1 MTVLITAALLAT
13 GAQVS
18 FALPDPTTDTTIGTA
33 AGTTGP
39 QTCPTPKLKGL
50 PKSPKFTNATIHFK
64 LINVTPGSVYIVR
77 AGDVEVLGATAVG
90 ATVKNKFLLP
100 DQGTHD
106 GKVVITTIV
115 DVEDC
120 ENAPWKL
127 QKKILYQAVTTPA
140 AAPGAPAA
148 GTPAVAPATPVKVP
162 TPKPI
167 APAKLP
173 KSITQQLPSSGP
185 PPQRRA
191 WLTPIDSG
199 ARLDQKLA
207 APVLSRLDQK
217 TDEANSTNALIGLGI
232 VGGLFAISTVG
243 GFIAFRRRDE
253 VQFEAAMTE
262 QLKHLEEG
270 DPGYEFGG
278 DAEHGPMIV
287 PEEAPFAEGVEQPAE
302 VPGEQA
308 AEVPGEQAAE
318 VPGEQATT
326 ELPATPGAAE
336 IPAVPAAT
344 ELPAVPAAPEPPAI
358 VPVPA
363 PVAANGASAEEPVPG
378 KPPDAHRAEVEAELG
393 RILNEAGL
401 EAELEGIL
409 GDARKEAERHGIA
422 LDADLMVQALCE
434 EINGSAKLS
443 DPKRNELRSMFAEI
457 IAEESQHAPAE
468 AHHVPAE
475 GEKIPTP

>member
-1 MTVLITAALLAT
+1 MTVSVTAVLLAT

-18 FALPDPTTDTTIGTA
+18 FALPDPTAATAPTAPTTTTGTA
-33 AGTTGP
+33 SGTTGP
-39 QTCPTPKLKGL
+39 QTCPTPRLKGL
-50 PKSPKFTNATIHFK
+50 PKTPKFTNATIHFK
-64 LINVTPGSVYIVR
+64 LTNVTPGSAYIVR
-77 AGDVEVLGATAVG
+77 AGDREVLGGTAV
-90 ATVKNKFLLP
+90 ASTEKNKFLLP

-106 GKVVITTIV
+106 GKVVITAIV
-115 DVEDC
+115 DIENC

-127 QKKILYQAVTTPA
+127 QKKIHYNAVTAPA
-140 AAPGAPAA
+140 AAPVAPVAGAPAA
-148 GTPAVAPATPVKVP
+148 GTPAPAVKVP

-167 APAKLP
+167 KPAKLP
-173 KSITQQLPSSGP
+173 KPITQQLPNTGP

-199 ARLDQKLA
+199 ARLDQKLQ
-207 APVLSRLDQK
+207 APILSRLDQK

-232 VGGLFAISTVG
+232 IGGLFAISTVG

-278 DAEHGPMIV
+278 DLDEGPPIV
-287 PEEAPFAEGVEQPAE
+287 AEEAPFAEGVAPPAE
-302 VPGEQA
+302 VLAEPIA
-308 AEVPGEQAAE
+308 AEPIAAE
-318 VPGEQATT
+318 QPETEPAATEEDTT
-326 ELPATPGAAE
+326 ELPAG
-336 IPAVPAAT
+336 PAAD
-344 ELPAVPAAPEPPAI
+344 EPPAI
-358 VPVPA
+358 VPIPA
-363 PVAANGASAEEPVPG
+363 PVAENGASAEEPVPG
-378 KPPDAHRAEVEAELG
+378 KPLSEHRAEVEAELG

-409 GDARKEAERHGIA
+409 GDAREEAERHGIA

-443 DPKRNELRSMFAEI
+443 DPKRAELRNMFAEI
-457 IAEESQHAPAE
+457 IAEESHHVSAE
-468 AHHVPAE
+468 AQHVPAE